1 MVSTIMRH
9 YIDESGFS
17 VKLEIPDFIADE
29 FVRIFVKPNVTEK
42 DTVDMDAVLDLIWKA
57 ERKCYGIMHS
67 YSICSAI
74 DNGVTMEDVL
84 DGDEFGI
91 FVFELLKIFIAN
103 DFFEAEFPLFL
114 HNTLMDYGINLYTFS
129 D

>member
-1 MVSTIMRH
+1 MQH
-9 YIDESGFS
+9 YIDNNGFS
-17 VKLEIPDFIADE
+17 VEVNIPNSIFDSFIE
-29 FVRIFVKPNVTEK
+29 LFVKPNVTEK
-42 DTVDMDAVLDLIWKA
+42 ETVDMDAVLDLIWKA

-67 YSICSAI
+67 YGICSAI

-91 FVFELLKIFIAN
+91 FVFGLLKIFIAN

-114 HNTLMDYGINLYTFS
+114 HDTLMDYGINLYTFS